1 MQCSDWLIV
10 LLTKAH
16 VSFIAGLWVNMRSRE
31 KSRIGL
37 EAIGDNM
44 PHVFLKPPFNNF
56 FHRYSHNHL
65 S

>member
-16 VSFIAGLWVNMRSRE
+16 VSFIAGLCVSVRSRE
-31 KSRIGL
+31 KSRIDVG
-37 EAIGDNM
+37 AIGDNM

-56 FHRYSHNHL
+56 IQRGSHNH
-65 S
+65 SS